1 MGSLIL
7 KFEAEIKEVKQLKTV
22 SMDNVYSVRFIT
34 DDSGVMDLGKLPAD
48 STVMVEV
55 ISADKGNYGNSRTSN
70 NK

>member
-1 MGSLIL
+1 MGSSIL

-48 STVMVEV
+48 GTVFVQV
-55 ISADKGNYGNSRTSN
+55 ITAQDKNYVNSGKD
-70 NK
+70 NKR